1 MKHKACRIV
10 VLISGSGTN
19 LQALID
25 AIDQG
30 QVAGEI
36 TNVISNRPNAPGLK
50 RAENAGISTLTL
62 NHHQFSSRESFDS
75 ELLQQLKTYNPDLIV
90 LAGFMR
96 ILSDELVTNFSG
108 KMLNIHPSLLPKYRG
123 LNTHQRAL
131 ESDDT
136 VHGASVHF
144 VTPDLDG
151 GPVVLQAKLTLRPE
165 HTAEKLAQELL
176 PLEHKIYTQSIAW
189 FCAGKLQWHDNQ
201 VIFDQN
207 PLSKPLLLE
216 NI

>member
-30 QVAGEI
+30 QIAGKI
-36 TNVISNRPNAPGLK
+36 VTVISNRPDAAGLK
-50 RAENAGISTLTL
+50 RAENAGISTLVID
-62 NHHQFSSRESFDS
+62 HHQFSSRELFDS
-75 ELLQQLKTYNPDLIV
+75 EVLQQLRDCRPDLVV

-96 ILSDELVTNFSG
+96 ILSPELVEHFAG

-176 PLEHKIYTQSIAW
+176 PLEHKIYPQSIAW
-189 FCAGKLQWHDNQ
+189 FCAGKLQCHDNQ